1 MRFKHLIFAV
11 IILILATPILV
22 SADNTNQKS
31 YANYKFFIHDKEVS
45 VSVTYNFTSPRL
57 VGLGLTIPKDST
69 NIKLK
74 IDGQDSRP
82 TIIESKDAKTISIY
96 RILKKM
102 ELSYDSK
109 SLLKRNI
116 FIVDLESP
124 LNFSRL
130 DISVKLAPNYML
142 EKPIRKGTFSS
153 ASIYPEPARMET
165 DGQSIIFVWEYNN
178 TQPNRTYP
186 VILLLKEKTNK
197 LLIYIT
203 LALFVSFVFVFILFL
218 RKKPKVNKVIVK
230 KIDKITSHLKEDEE
244 QVLNVLKQKGGKCDQ
259 GTLRVVTGMSKA
271 KLSQLLKELEERK
284 IIKKVKKGKKNVIVR
299 L

>member
-1 MRFKHLIFAV
+1 MRIKPLIFLV
-11 IILILATPILV
+11 LFLVLATPVLAGAEGV
-22 SADNTNQKS
+22 KQES
-31 YANYKFFIHDKEVS
+31 YANYKFLIHDKEVS
-45 VSVTYNFTSPRL
+45 VSVIYNFTKPKL

-69 NIKLK
+69 NIKLR

-82 TIIESKDAKTISIY
+82 TIINDKDVKTISIY
-96 RILKKM
+96 RILKKI
-102 ELSYDSK
+102 ELSYDSR
-109 SLLKRNI
+109 SLLKRNL
-116 FIVDLESP
+116 FVTDLESP

-130 DISVKLAPNYML
+130 VISVKLAPGYIL
-142 EKPIRKGTFSS
+142 ENPIRKGTFSK
-153 ASIYPEPARMET
+153 ASIYPEPTRMET

-178 TQPNRTYP
+178 TMPNKTYP

-203 LALFVSFVFVFILFL
+203 LVLLISFVLVFIMFL
-218 RKKPKVNKVIVK
+218 KKKPKVNKVIVK
-230 KIDKITSHLKEDEE
+230 KIDKITNHLKEDEE

-284 IIKKVKKGKKNVIVR
+284 IIRKVKKGKKNLIIK

>member
-1 MRFKHLIFAV
+1 MKIKPLFFVLIF
-11 IILILATPILV
+11 LILLLPVLG
-22 SADNTNQKS
+22 SAEEVGQES
-31 YANYKFFIHDKEVS
+31 YANYHFFIHDKEVS
-45 VSVTYNFTSPRL
+45 VLVTYNFTSPRL

-69 NIKLK
+69 NVKLK

-82 TIIESKDAKTISIY
+82 TIVESKNAKTISIY
-96 RILKKM
+96 RILKKI

-109 SLLKRNI
+109 TLLKRNI
-116 FIVDLESP
+116 FVIDLESP
-124 LNFSRL
+124 LHFSRL

-142 EKPIRKGTFSS
+142 ENPIKKGTFST
-153 ASIYPEPARMET
+153 ASIYPEPTRMET

-178 TQPNRTYP
+178 TQPNKTYP

-197 LLIYIT
+197 LLVYIT
-203 LALFVSFVFVFILFL
+203 LILLISFVLVFIMFL
-218 RKKPKVNKVIVK
+218 KKKPKVNKVIVK
-230 KIDKITSHLKEDEE
+230 RIDKITSHLKEDEE

-259 GTLRVVTGMSKA
+259 GTLRVVTGMSKS

-284 IIKKVKKGKKNVIVR
+284 IVKKEKQGKKNVVMR

>member
-1 MRFKHLIFAV
+1 MRLKYLIFAV
-11 IILILATPILV
+11 ILLILTTPILV
-22 SADNTNQKS
+22 SANSANQESNAK
-31 YANYKFFIHDKEVS
+31 YTFFIHDKEVS

-69 NIKLK
+69 NIRLK

-124 LNFSRL
+124 LNFSHL

-153 ASIYPEPARMET
+153 ASIYPEPTRMET

-178 TQPNRTYP
+178 TQPNKTYP

-203 LALFVSFVFVFILFL
+203 LALFVSFIVVFVLFL

-284 IIKKVKKGKKNVIVR
+284 IIKKVKKGKKNVIIR